1 MVKSLWLLPSDT
13 CTSGPWDHTALISSQ
28 HILSLDS
35 DWMDTA
41 MDYTAHSTLLR
52 CLLIFHYLFGFF
64 KTLVLAQPGLGIII
78 INYSVLPRCQVSYEV
93 LLFISLWYF
102 PYNKD
107 PHRVYE
113 IDPTMAPIFL
123 HEVPETQRSYET
135 YNVTDKMWPSQ
146 NLSPGHQFLKSMLFS
161 RNFSD
166 LKTWELDK
174 FFKMTWHDQ
183 YGNFIV

>member
-1 MVKSLWLLPSDT
+1 MVKSLWLLQSDT

-102 PYNKD
+102 PYNSMRQTLPWHPFFFMRYLRLKEAMKLTQC
-107 PHRVYE
+107 HR
-113 IDPTMAPIFL
+113 
-123 HEVPETQRSYET
+123 Q
-135 YNVTDKMWPSQ
+135 NVAKP

-166 LKTWELDK
+166 LKT
-174 FFKMTWHDQ
+174 
-183 YGNFIV
+183 

>member
-64 KTLVLAQPGLGIII
+64 KTLVLAQPGLGIIV

-102 PYNKD
+102 PYNSMRQTLPWHPFFFMRYLRLKEAMKLTQC
-107 PHRVYE
+107 HRQNVAKPKFKSRPSVFE
-113 IDPTMAPIFL
+113 IYAL
-123 HEVPETQRSYET
+123 QQ
-135 YNVTDKMWPSQ
+135 KLQ
-146 NLSPGHQFLKSMLFS
+146 
-161 RNFSD
+161 
-166 LKTWELDK
+166 
-174 FFKMTWHDQ
+174 
-183 YGNFIV
+183 